1 MKVNG
6 DFLNPYRRTG
16 LKQVGE
22 VVKDIFEDIQQKS
35 NLNCNNPSKINF
47 PNITD
52 TFHRNAENMT
62 EEEYIVGKNFLDS
75 FEMRTRGFDLSDIE
89 E

>member
-22 VVKDIFEDIQQKS
+22 VVKDIFTDMEKKS
-35 NLNCNNPSKINF
+35 KLKHSSPSKIN
-47 PNITD
+47 NVTD

-62 EEEYIVGKNFLDS
+62 EKEYILGKNFLDS

>member
-6 DFLNPYRRTG
+6 DFFNPYRRKG
-16 LKQVGE
+16 LQHVGE
-22 VVKDIFEDIQQKS
+22 VVKDIFTDIEKKS
-35 NLNCNNPSKINF
+35 NTNPAKINI
-47 PNITD
+47 PNVAD
-52 TFHRNAENMT
+52 SFQRNAENMT
-62 EEEYIVGKNFLDS
+62 EREYILGKNFLDS